1 MSFRRQ
7 QRFIDSCSFGASL
20 HDRFRRYFVVNITA
34 LTLVLSSCLPT
45 PDVAVRNDGVL
56 GAGGVFVVC
65 EGLWRQNNSVLSW
78 VGLDGTVVRDVVSV
92 VNTSM
97 DLGDTASD
105 IVVRGDTIFIAVSTS
120 RSIELF
126 RRSSGL
132 WIGRIPAPQGA
143 EPYRMA
149 LADDSTI
156 FVTNLTDDSITEVDI
171 RNGRLRVE
179 RVPVGPAPEGIAV
192 LRNRIFVANSGY
204 GDLRSGEAGA
214 GTVDVYARSDL
225 SRVRRID
232 ALPNA
237 AAIVADAD
245 RNRIWV
251 SYRNL
256 PSRKD
261 EVGGVALIDASSFEI
276 LRRWSM
282 DAPRG
287 LTLDRSSGDVFV
299 LHSLGVSRIRG
310 TSDTMSMVIRHR
322 SGSGSDVWYSL
333 AYQAEA
339 GTLWIGNARSY
350 VTDGEVLAYDT
361 TGKRLLAAP
370 VGLNPTAFAFR

>member
-1 MSFRRQ
+1 MKLQDVLRVIGQWLDVVVSHRTIRRNV
-7 QRFIDSCSFGASL
+7 RAAVGSL
-20 HDRFRRYFVVNITA
+20 GIV
-34 LTLVLSSCLPT
+34 LTSCLPT
-45 PDVAVRNDGVL
+45 PDVSVRSDGVL
-56 GAGGVFVVC
+56 GDGGVYVVC

-78 VGLDGTVVRDVVSV
+78 VGRDGTVVRDVVSV
-92 VNTSM
+92 VNASM

-105 IVVRGDTIFIAVSTS
+105 IVVRGDTIFVAVSTS

-126 RRSSGL
+126 RRSSGEWL
-132 WIGRIPAPQGA
+132 GRILAPVGS

-149 LADDSTI
+149 LADDSTV

-171 RNGRLRVE
+171 RHGRLRVD

-192 LRNRIFVANSGY
+192 IRNRIFVANSGY
-204 GDLRSGEAGA
+204 GDLRSSEQGA
-214 GTVDVYARSDL
+214 GTVDVFARSDL

-232 ALPNA
+232 SLPNA
-237 AAIVADAD
+237 AAIVADAN

-256 PSRKD
+256 PSRKH
-261 EVGGVALIDASSFEI
+261 ELGGVALIDASSFEV
-276 LRRWSM
+276 LRRWKL

-287 LTLDRSSGDVFV
+287 LALDRTSGDAFV
-299 LHSLGVSRIRG
+299 LHSLGVSRLRG
-310 TSDTMSMVIRHR
+310 TADTMSIIIPHR

-333 AYQAEA
+333 AYQPDG

-361 TGKRLLAAP
+361 TGKRLLSAP

>member
-1 MSFRRQ
+1 
-7 QRFIDSCSFGASL
+7 
-20 HDRFRRYFVVNITA
+20 
-34 LTLVLSSCLPT
+34 
-45 PDVAVRNDGVL
+45 
-56 GAGGVFVVC
+56 
-65 EGLWRQNNSVLSW
+65 
-78 VGLDGTVVRDVVSV
+78 
-92 VNTSM
+92 
-97 DLGDTASD
+97 
-105 IVVRGDTIFIAVSTS
+105 
-120 RSIELF
+120 
-126 RRSSGL
+126 
-132 WIGRIPAPQGA
+132 
-143 EPYRMA
+143 MA

-287 LTLDRSSGDVFV
+287 LSLDRSSGDVFV

>member
-1 MSFRRQ
+1 MIIFDVLRAVEQ
-7 QRFIDSCSFGASL
+7 WLD
-20 HDRFRRYFVVNITA
+20 VVVAHRNLRWSVRVVVGSVGIA
-34 LTLVLSSCLPT
+34 LTSCLPT
-45 PDVAVRNDGVL
+45 PDVSARNDGVL
-56 GAGGVFVVC
+56 GDGGVYVVC

-78 VGLDGTVVRDVVSV
+78 IGLDGTVVRDVVSA

-126 RRSSGL
+126 RKSTGA
-132 WIGRIPAPQGA
+132 WIGRISAPQGA

-156 FVTNLTDDSITEVDI
+156 FVTNLTDDSMTEVDI

-179 RVPVGPAPEGIAV
+179 RVSVGPAPEGIAV
-192 LRNRIFVANSGY
+192 VRNRIFVANSGY
-204 GDLRSGEAGA
+204 GDLRSSETGA

-225 SRVRRID
+225 SRVRRIE

-237 AAIVADAD
+237 AAVVADAD
-245 RNRIWV
+245 RNRVWV

-261 EVGGVALIDASSFEI
+261 EVGGVALLDASSFEI
-276 LRRWSM
+276 LRRWSV

-287 LTLDRSSGDVFV
+287 LSLDPRSGDAFV
-299 LHSLGVSRIRG
+299 LHSLGVSRLRG
-310 TSDTMSMVIRHR
+310 TSDTMLTVIRHR

-333 AYQAEA
+333 TYQSTT

-361 TGKRLLAAP
+361 TGKRLLTAP